1 MRIVLL
7 VVAEQVED
15 TEANDEEHQG
25 GAEQHLAFVVMQP

>member
-7 VVAEQVED
+7 VAAEQAED

-25 GAEQHLAFVVMQP
+25 GAEQHLAFGVMQP